1 MGDMYIQC
9 GDMRIAEVQG
19 YQAKRGPD
27 IMFYL
32 ELDKVYLTAEAL
44 KDHVDVDRL
53 GVFSFIV
60 KKHDR
65 IIRYDDCCLQATCDA
80 RGAIIDK
87 MWVNSYRR
95 TEEALP
101 T

>member
-9 GDMRIAEVQG
+9 GDRRIADVQG
-19 YQAKRGPD
+19 YQARRGSD

-32 ELDKVYLTAEAL
+32 ILEKVYLTAEAIM
-44 KDHVDVDRL
+44 DHLDLDHL
-53 GVFSFIV
+53 GTFSFIV

-65 IIRYDDCCLQATCDA
+65 IIRYDDCCLQATYNE
-80 RGAIIDK
+80 RGATIDK
-87 MWVNSYRR
+87 IWVNSYRR
-95 TEEALP
+95 TEEAIP